1 MDTKSNFENPSIE
14 TESFKMAMGNDNQV
28 YRQIFEKISD
38 GVVIFEPFEGESFRI
53 VEVNHAFE
61 LATGFNRNQL
71 AGKTLEDAIMGKT
84 VKELSQN
91 LSYCMEQL
99 SMVEEEVSL
108 DFPTGRRRFTL
119 TFTPVYSDDNQ
130 ACGIAVIIRD
140 ITDGRYVEEA
150 LQEKNRHMRA
160 LLRLSRNL
168 ECAQSYVEVLSA
180 AFEEVKTIIGYQ
192 RLWVYLLTEDKKY
205 ADLLTLGGSEF
216 EIDVSR
222 LTIEGDRMLEE
233 LTSASSIMVVEDAQ
247 NDDRVDK
254 KIVALLKNRTIV
266 NVPIILF
273 DRHLGMVGAGTFGD
287 EGIRVPTSAEYEF
300 LTALASHMA
309 VSLDRIHS
317 MIERNEAVEALRK
330 TNAELE
336 QHRQHLE
343 SLVAERTRELSRAR
357 DAAKSSN

>member
-1 MDTKSNFENPSIE
+1 MDTKINSEKPSIE
-14 TESFKMAMGNDNQV
+14 IKSPKLAIGNENHI

-38 GVVIFEPFEGESFRI
+38 GVIIFEPFEGESFKI
-53 VEVNHAFE
+53 VEINRAFE
-61 LATGFNRNQL
+61 LATGFNRKQL
-71 AGKTLEDAIMGKT
+71 VGKILEDAIMGET
-84 VKELSQN
+84 VKEFSQN
-91 LSYCMEQL
+91 LSYCIEQL

-108 DFPTGRRRFTL
+108 DFPTGRRRFNL
-119 TFTPVYSDDNQ
+119 TFTPICSDDGQ
-130 ACGIAVIIRD
+130 ACGIAVIICD
-140 ITDGRYVEEA
+140 ITDDRNVEDA
-150 LQEKNRHMRA
+150 LQEKNRHTRA

-168 ECAQSYVEVLSA
+168 ECAQSYKEVLNA

-205 ADLLTLGGSEF
+205 ADLLTVGGSEF
-216 EIDVSR
+216 ETDVSR

-233 LTSASSIMVVEDAQ
+233 LTSASSIMVVEDARD
-247 NDDRVDK
+247 DDRVDK

-273 DRHLGMVGAGTFGD
+273 DRHLGVVGAGTFGD
-287 EGIRVPTSAEYEF
+287 EGVRVPTGAEYEF

-317 MIERNEAVEALRK
+317 MIERNEAVEALRE

-336 QHRQHLE
+336 QHRRYLE
-343 SLVAERTRELSRAR
+343 SLVAERTRELSQAR
-357 DAAKSSN
+357 NTSKSSS